1 MRILKPSL
9 HLAWALPCTALI
21 MAGAAWAAQEHVVAQ
36 KNKSFS
42 VKKLTVKVGDTVK
55 FVNEDSFAHNIF
67 SLSAA
72 KSFDL
77 GSFGNGGS
85 KSVTF
90 DKPGKVE
97 VECAV
102 HPDMRLDVEVTP

>member
-1 MRILKPSL
+1 MRHPSKK
-9 HLAWALPCTALI
+9 HLLALAAGVMAL
-21 MAGAAWAAQEHVVAQ
+21 AGAAWASQEHVVGQ
-36 KNKSFS
+36 KNKAFS

-55 FVNEDSFAHNIF
+55 FANEDSFAHNVF
-67 SLSAA
+67 SLSPT
-72 KSFDL
+72 KSFDT
-77 GSFGNGGS
+77 GSFGAGTS

-102 HPDMRLDVEVTP
+102 HPTMLMEIEVKP

>member
-1 MRILKPSL
+1 MKSRGMKY
-9 HLAWALPCTALI
+9 A
-21 MAGAAWAAQEHVVAQ
+21 AGAAGVVALGLAGVVWASQEHVVTQ
-36 KNKSFS
+36 KNKAFS
-42 VKKLTVKVGDTVK
+42 SKKLTVKVGDTVK
-55 FVNEDSFAHNIF
+55 FVNEDSFAHNVF

-90 DKPGKVE
+90 DKAGKVE
-97 VECAV
+97 IECAV
-102 HPDMRLDVEVTP
+102 HPDMRLDVEVKP

>member
-1 MRILKPSL
+1 MMKSL
-9 HLAWALPCTALI
+9 RWLAWALPAAGLFA
-21 MAGAAWAAQEHVVAQ
+21 AGAAGAGQEHVVSQ

-42 VKKLTVKVGDTVK
+42 VRKLAVKAGDSVR
-55 FVNEDSFAHNIF
+55 FVNDDSFAHNVF
-67 SLSAA
+67 SLSAP

-77 GSFGNGGS
+77 GSFGNGGA

-90 DKPGKVE
+90 DKPGTVE

-102 HPDMRLDVEVTP
+102 HPAMRLEIEVAP